1 MKSKQIVFASQAE
14 NENGIILAFD
24 GFKLL
29 GSIQYTENLGLTLN
43 TCPGGNHRFG
53 CPEKDETDT
62 LDRIFKDM
70 KKKYS
75 DLRFEL
81 YPIEE

>member
-1 MKSKQIVFASQAE
+1 MKSKQIVFASQARE
-14 NENGIILAFD
+14 ESGIILAFD

-29 GSIQYTENLGLTLN
+29 GSIQYEDDFGFVLN
-43 TCPGGNHRFG
+43 TSPVG
-53 CPEKDETDT
+53 CYSFTYSGKDKEDT
-62 LDRIFKDM
+62 LDRIFNDM
-70 KKKYS
+70 KEKYS

>member
-14 NENGIILAFD
+14 DENGIILAFD

-29 GSIQYTENLGLTLN
+29 GSIQYIDSLGFTLN
-43 TCPGGNHRFG
+43 TCPGGFHKFE
-53 CPEKDETDT
+53 CPEKDEDDT
-62 LDRIFKDM
+62 LDRIYQEM
-70 KKKYS
+70 KEKYS